1 MERLLVHKI
10 NIMRHSCEKMYLN
23 EKTADVHF
31 KFGNDDVIFERVP
44 AHKCLLSFAS
54 PVFDTMFYGTLPE
67 KQDIPIVDSSAVAFK
82 EFLQFFYLDQIRITS
97 EYIIEV
103 MNLCQKYEVAEG
115 KNVCEATLKNA
126 LNINNMCWGYKI
138 AQFLENKNLIEFCEQ
153 KIKTNASEII
163 KTETFLESGRKS
175 LGKILEILPSDCRS
189 LDIVNACIAW
199 AKAECARENINRDPV
214 NLRAKLGD
222 VFNQMPFD
230 KLTMENF
237 SQIIISYNGFF
248 IAKEMETIMEKITS
262 NKGQQ
267 PMTGHPSTNK
277 YESTATSGLIQLDC
291 DRQLSADSFR
301 SVKPNVKFCTSFS
314 TNKNIYLTEF
324 YAKLNRSTECDDIP
338 AKIRIECK
346 TRQKELRV
354 GFGFKYDISEIF
366 NQKTKI
372 DKGMDVFHFV
382 LPEPIL
388 IQATKFYDISTDMR
402 LCCDNCPIHLKLKNK
417 AYLEHGVKI
426 KFNASIGDCN
436 DFITRLIFLKKP
448 TSYDSDSTTS
458 DDPDSEVLFPVR
470 WF

>member
-10 NIMRHSCEKMYLN
+10 NIMQHSCEKMYLN
-23 EKTADVHF
+23 EKTADIHF
-31 KFGNDDVIFERVP
+31 KFGNDDIIFERVP
-44 AHKCLLSFAS
+44 AHKCLLSFSS
-54 PVFDTMFYGTLPE
+54 PVFDTMFYGSLPE
-67 KQDIPIVDSSAVAFK
+67 KQEIRIVDTSAVAFK
-82 EFLQFFYLDQIRITS
+82 EFLQLFYLDHIRLTS

-115 KNVCEATLKNA
+115 IKICESSLKNE
-126 LNINNMCWGYKI
+126 LNNNNMCWGYKI
-138 AQFLENKNLIEFCEQ
+138 ALFLENKNLIEFCEQ
-153 KIKTNASEII
+153 KIKTNASEIL

-175 LGKILEILPSDCRS
+175 LEKILKILPSDCRS

-199 AKAECARENINRDPV
+199 TKAECARENINRDPI

-248 IAKEMETIMEKITS
+248 VAKEIETIMQKITL
-262 NKGQQ
+262 NKSQ
-267 PMTGHPSTNK
+267 PMAGRAPTNK
-277 YESTATSGLIQLDC
+277 YESTATFGLIQLDC
-291 DRQLSADSFR
+291 DRQLAADSFR
-301 SVKPNVKFCTSFS
+301 GVKPNSKFCTSFS
-314 TNKNIYLTEF
+314 TNKNIFLTEF

-338 AKIRIECK
+338 ARIRIESK
-346 TRQKELRV
+346 TPHNELRV

-366 NQKTKI
+366 NQTTKI

-382 LPEPIL
+382 LPKPIL
-388 IQATKFYDISTDMR
+388 IQATKFYDIHIDMF

-417 AYLEHGVKI
+417 ADLDCGVKI
-426 KFNASIGDCN
+426 KFNPMYSVGDCN

-448 TSYDSDSTTS
+448 TSDDSDS
-458 DDPDSEVLFPVR
+458 EVFAGHPAH
-470 WF
+470 FF